1 MFEHLYALKN
11 TATQTESVT
20 VDSKNIKLSYIKEN
34 LSISE
39 SLRAYAMP
47 YLVESTYLSSID
59 PEKFPDFNLYY
70 EEFGTIMR
78 ECAYFNI
85 KYDQAYP
92 AIVAQLV
99 PSFTDEKSYTIS
111 GFMPGSYGAEFLLF
125 NNTDKAINLSE
136 SSANRIMIQG
146 ITFTQNI
153 SNVLTVDDYFKELSS
168 FSDPVV
174 LNNVIINPE
183 RAEKVYDDIK
193 SSRSI
198 YGNKDFSIDSF
209 YIQNEDSAKEIM
221 KWIIGKTLKPRKVL
235 EIDVFGIPYLQLGDI
250 VKINYDLKDGIKFVD
265 VDKRFVVISMLYSRS
280 NSDIKSAIRLV
291 EI

>member
-1 MFEHLYALKN
+1 
-11 TATQTESVT
+11 
-20 VDSKNIKLSYIKEN
+20 
-34 LSISE
+34 
-39 SLRAYAMP
+39 
-47 YLVESTYLSSID
+47 
-59 PEKFPDFNLYY
+59 
-70 EEFGTIMR
+70 
-78 ECAYFNI
+78 
-85 KYDQAYP
+85 
-92 AIVAQLV
+92 
-99 PSFTDEKSYTIS
+99 
-111 GFMPGSYGAEFLLF
+111 MPGSYGSEFLLF

>member
-1 MFEHLYALKN
+1 
-11 TATQTESVT
+11 
-20 VDSKNIKLSYIKEN
+20 
-34 LSISE
+34 
-39 SLRAYAMP
+39 
-47 YLVESTYLSSID
+47 
-59 PEKFPDFNLYY
+59 
-70 EEFGTIMR
+70 MR

-99 PSFTDEKSYTIS
+99 PSFTDEKSYTVS

-153 SNVLTVDDYFKELSS
+153 SNVLTLDDYFKELSN

-174 LNNVIINPE
+174 LNNVIVNPE

-198 YGNKDFSIDSF
+198 YGNKAFSIDSF

-221 KWIIGKTLKPRKVL
+221 KWLIGKTLKPRKVL
-235 EIDVFGIPYLQLGDI
+235 EVDIFGMPHLQLGDI
-250 VKINYDLKDGIKFVD
+250 VKINYDLQDGIKFVD

-280 NSDIKSAIRLV
+280 NSDIKTAIRLV
-291 EI
+291 EV